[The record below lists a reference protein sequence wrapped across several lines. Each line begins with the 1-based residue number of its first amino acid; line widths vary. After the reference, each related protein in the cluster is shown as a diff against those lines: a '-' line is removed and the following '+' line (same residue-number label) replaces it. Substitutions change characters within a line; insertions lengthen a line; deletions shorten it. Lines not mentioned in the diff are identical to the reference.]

1 MVGATHKRRVVMRY
15 LKRKFKIL
23 FGYLFAFSS
32 VWFDGLLFAGI
43 AVLYNLYLF
52 KKTGKEDAVIK
63 YHASHGLTLV
73 ILGIAFGI
81 GTGLLGDYLESLL
94 PLPMME
100 MAKVI
105 YQTEGAF
112 FGQFSKEEFDQ
123 FRIIFQIGVVLN
135 AVQVLFIVV
144 NAFGTLRQAFCL
156 ATREVE
162 DSQYEFPL
170 WLTKPAV
177 LFYRKE

>member
-1 MVGATHKRRVVMRY
+1 
-15 LKRKFKIL
+15 
-23 FGYLFAFSS
+23 LFAFSS
-32 VWFDGLLFAGI
+32 IWFDGLLFTGI

-52 KKTGKEDAVIK
+52 KKTGKEDNIIK
-63 YHASHGLTLV
+63 YHASHGL
-73 ILGIAFGI
+73 ILTIVGIVFGI
-81 GTGLLGDYLESLL
+81 GTDLLNGYLESLL

-112 FGQFSKEEFDQ
+112 FGQFSGEELDR
-123 FRIIFQIGVVLN
+123 FRTIFQIGVILN
-135 AVQVLFIVV
+135 AMQVLFIVV
-144 NAFGTLRQAFCL
+144 NAFGTLRQAFRL

-177 LFYRKE
+177 LFYREE